1 MARLSQRAFNNVVIF
16 AMLLMIAL
24 FNLDSF
30 LPASQPQGSQ
40 PLIENDAYIL
50 KIEQDQQRL
59 ERTGQQWRYVTE
71 SAVAIE
77 PEAQIEAWQS
87 GILEPAPRARSL
99 AQNLRPIIAVV
110 WLAGESQGRVYAFYL
125 SDSHTFVKH
134 NDQWFELERVT
145 LKTLLPWF
153 TFQEVSVN

>member
-30 LPASQPQGSQ
+30 LPVSQPQGSQ
-40 PLIENDAYIL
+40 PLLTSDAYIL

-59 ERTGQQWRYVTE
+59 ERTGQHWRYVTE
-71 SAVAIE
+71 TVVDMA

-110 WLAGESQGRVYAFYL
+110 WLAGESQGLVYAFYM

-145 LKTLLPWF
+145 LKSLLPWF
-153 TFQEVSVN
+153 TFKEVSVN

>member
-30 LPASQPQGSQ
+30 LPVSQSQGSQ
-40 PLIENDAYIL
+40 PLLSHDAYIL

-59 ERTGQQWRYVTE
+59 ERTGQQWRYITE
-71 SAVAIE
+71 SAVDIK
-77 PEAQIEAWQS
+77 PEEQIDAWHS
-87 GILEPAPRARSL
+87 GILEPAPRARSI

-110 WLAGESQGRVYAFYL
+110 WLAGEPQGMVYAFYL

-145 LKTLLPWF
+145 LKSLLPWF
-153 TFQEVSVN
+153 SFEEVSVN

>member
-30 LPASQPQGSQ
+30 LPASQSQGSQ
-40 PLIENDAYIL
+40 PLLENDAYIL

-59 ERTGQQWRYVTE
+59 ERTGQQWRYVTHD
-71 SAVAIE
+71 AVEIA
-77 PEAQIEAWQS
+77 PEEQIEAWQS

-110 WLAGESQGRVYAFYL
+110 WLAGESQGQVYAFYL

-134 NDQWFELERVT
+134 NNQWFELERVS